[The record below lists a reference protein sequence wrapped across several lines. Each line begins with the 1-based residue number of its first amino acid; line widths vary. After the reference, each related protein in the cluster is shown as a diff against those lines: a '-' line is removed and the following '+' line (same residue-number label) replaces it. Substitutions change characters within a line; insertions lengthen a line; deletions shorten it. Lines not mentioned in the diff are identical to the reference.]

1 MQTNHAVSRYAQW
14 VAHYESLTLTPFDTD
29 FVAQRPVVISVVMP
43 VYNTAEEYLRAAI
56 DSVLAQN
63 YPHWEL
69 CIADDASTA
78 EHVRPTLAAY
88 AAADARIKVVY
99 GEKNGHISAAS
110 NAALAVATGD
120 FVALLDHDDVLP
132 PYALYEVAQ
141 AIAANPTKSMIYSDE
156 DKITAEGVRLDPY
169 FKSDWNPDLFLS
181 HNMFSHLGVYKKSLM
196 DAVGGFRVGLEGSQ
210 DYDLAL
216 RCLTKVGHQAVHHI
230 PHVLYHWRIIPGST
244 AMNPDEKPYALI
256 AAQKAIGD
264 SLVAKS
270 IQAEVTTIAQ
280 MGMLRVRYALPA
292 ILPKVSMIIPTR
304 NAQGLVQQCIQS
316 VLAKTLYKNYEILLV
331 DNGSDDAEALAY
343 FKSLAD
349 AGTVTLIR
357 DDGVF
362 NYSRINNHAARL
374 ATGDIL
380 CLLNNDIE
388 VISPDWLGEMVSH
401 ALRPEIGAVGA
412 KLWYPNDTIQHAG
425 VGLGLGSDGVA
436 GHLNHLLPK
445 SNNGYFGKASLI
457 QNLSAVT
464 AACLVVRKAVFD
476 QVGGLNEIDLAVAFN
491 DVDLCIR
498 IRDAGYRNLYTP
510 YAELYHHESASR
522 GSDHD
527 SAIHE
532 RFQKECDYMKN
543 TYGAA
548 LQNDPYYS
556 PNLSLVPGL
565 QFEVS
570 MPPRASVLNLQSLS
584 VRYETL
590 LSQLTQLQQNP
601 LAQGYQPVALSL
613 VAPPT
618 LKQSIKMT
626 IKALGRSIQFRLP
639 ALASFLKPIYTA
651 LLRLYRL

>member
-1 MQTNHAVSRYAQW
+1 MAWGIFCLCCNRNIILLVASTNVTLSWIAE
-14 VAHYESLTLTPFDTD
+14 YETSTLTPFDAD

-43 VYNTAEEYLRAAI
+43 VYNTAEGYLRAAI
-56 DSVLAQN
+56 DSVLAQT

-88 AAADARIKVVY
+88 AAQYPRIKVVY
-99 GEKNGHISAAS
+99 CEKNGHISAAS
-110 NAALAVATGD
+110 NAALAVATGN

-141 AIAANPTKSMIYSDE
+141 AIAANPSKSMIYSDE
-156 DKITAEGVRLDPY
+156 DKITAEGLRLDPY

-181 HNMFSHLGVYKKSLM
+181 HNLFSHLGVYKKSLIE
-196 DAVGGFRVGLEGSQ
+196 AIGGFRVGLEGSQ

-244 AMNPDEKPYALI
+244 AMNPGEKPYALKV
-256 AAQKAIGD
+256 AQQAVSD
-264 SLVAKS
+264 HLASLNVA
-270 IQAEVTTIAQ
+270 AEVSVLDIA
-280 MGMLRVRYALPA
+280 MLRVRYALPA
-292 ILPKVSMIIPTR
+292 VLPKVSMIIPTR
-304 NAQGLVQQCIQS
+304 NAQALVQQCIES

-331 DNGSDDAEALAY
+331 DNGSDDAEALSY

-362 NYSRINNHAARL
+362 NYSRINNAAARL
-374 ATGDIL
+374 ATGDVL

-401 ALRPEIGAVGA
+401 ALRPEIGAIGA

-425 VGLGLGSDGVA
+425 VGLGLGGVA
-436 GHLNHLLPK
+436 GHFHHLLSK
-445 SNNGYFGKASLI
+445 TEHGYFGRASLI

-476 QVGGLNEIDLAVAFN
+476 EVGGLNETDLTVAFN

-522 GSDHD
+522 GSDE
-527 SAIHE
+527 APE
-532 RFQKECDYMKN
+532 KRARFKKECDYMKN

-548 LQNDPYYS
+548 LQNDPYYN
-556 PNLSLVPGL
+556 PNLSLLPGL
-565 QFEVS
+565 QFEMA
-570 MPPRASVLNLQSLS
+570 MPA
-584 VRYETL
+584 TL
-590 LSQLTQLQQNP
+590 
-601 LAQGYQPVALSL
+601 
-613 VAPPT
+613 
-618 LKQSIKMT
+618 
-626 IKALGRSIQFRLP
+626 
-639 ALASFLKPIYTA
+639 
-651 LLRLYRL
+651 